1 MASLEPVWVEA
12 SRRPALLGQELRL
25 VWPRW
30 ALPRWALPQQQAWQ
44 QAVWLPRRVVPEEPT
59 PWLVW
64 QPVWRPQVGWLGVG
78 LELLLVV
85 LAQALQVRAL
95 LLQVWLGVQPSS
107 PTESLFQ
114 ERACSERRVELRYR
128 RTSADCGFF
137 PLRSH

>member
-1 MASLEPVWVEA
+1 M
-12 SRRPALLGQELRL
+12 LGQELRL

-64 QPVWRPQVGWLGVG
+64 QPVWRPQVGWWGVG

-85 LAQALQVRAL
+85 LDQALQVRAL

-107 PTESLFQ
+107 PTESLSQ
-114 ERACSERRVELRYR
+114 
-128 RTSADCGFF
+128 
-137 PLRSH
+137 